1 MSTPVFHALI
11 VDDESNAVASL
22 RLSLQALFPQVQ
34 VSRTCTDWQE
44 ALLVLQRQQ
53 FDLIFLDIRM
63 PGKTGLQLARL
74 LPQLKGKIIFV
85 TAHEEYALEA
95 FKCHASGYLLKPL
108 DDTELFALVSRLL
121 AIAVPAAP
129 ADDILGIPGS
139 KGIDYININDII
151 YLQSEHKCTR
161 IVLPNQ
167 VLYSSYHLGRFR
179 DFLPAHRFLSVHRS
193 YMVNLYAV
201 QRYVHDQS
209 GIVMN
214 NKAEIPVA
222 RAMREELLQQ
232 FTTLNKSGSRSQP
245 GLQ

>member
-1 MSTPVFHALI
+1 MSTPVYHALI
-11 VDDESNAVASL
+11 VDDEPNAVESL
-22 RLSLQALFPQVQ
+22 RLSLGTLFRQVL
-34 VSRTCTDWQE
+34 VTHTCSNWQD
-44 ALLVLQRQQ
+44 ALLVLQQQQ

-63 PGKTGLQLARL
+63 PGKTGIQLARL

-95 FKCHASGYLLKPL
+95 FKCYASGYLLKPL
-108 DDTELFALVSRLL
+108 NDEELFALVSRLL
-121 AIAVPAAP
+121 TIAAPPAA

-139 KGIDYININDII
+139 KGIDYIHINDII

-161 IVLPNQ
+161 IVLSNR

-179 DFLPAHRFLSVHRS
+179 DFLPAHRFLGVHRS
-193 YMVNLYAV
+193 YLVNLYAV

-214 NKAEIPVA
+214 NEAEIPVA

-232 FTTLNKSGSRSQP
+232 FATLNKSGAKTSP
-245 GLQ
+245 GLY